1 MNNKYIYLP
10 ISFLVLLSIVLLS
23 LEVPSFGLMVG
34 FVPLLITAISL
45 SILLSIT
52 IFLKTR
58 SMFDGE
64 SMYTLIG
71 TSLICSFIFF
81 LAMVSIFNRKY
92 ATNNCESASYNIIA
106 YQGRHTSGYGNI
118 KKGKLKAN
126 QWILKVEMNGQIEH
140 FNLEKDISKGKPV
153 TRTMELEFCKGIYST
168 KYLRVE

>member
-45 SILLSIT
+45 SIILCIV

-58 SMFDGE
+58 SKFDGE

-71 TSLICSFIFF
+71 TALVCSFIFF

-92 ATNNCESASYNIIA
+92 AINNCESASYNIIA
-106 YQGRHTSGYGNI
+106 YQGRHTAGYGNI
-118 KKGKLKAN
+118 KKEKLKAN
-126 QWILKVEMNGQIEH
+126 QWVLKARMNGQVEH
-140 FNLEKDISKGKPV
+140 FTLETDIFKGKHV
-153 TRTMELEFCKGIYST
+153 TRTMDLEFCKGIYNT
-168 KYLRVE
+168 KYLRAE